1 MKIELLQGSF
11 PVTENPGL
19 DSTDPRFD
27 EIVTLTQAGKH
38 EEAASYCEAIL
49 VDGIYDIRLICY
61 FLYGHWLEQGLASLV
76 DVINCLNHIIIENW
90 EAVGPISSRKIG
102 LEKSLDWLFR
112 QLLKKIKYEE
122 SKNSQLWQ
130 QWQASTSADDVINI
144 LESGETLRLCVSQQ
158 LDNQA
163 GPVID
168 QWSKIEQWLQVYQQL
183 EYREP
188 EPAQIGPGDSGDD
201 LESAEEVVPK
211 PSDAAPMAPVRTG
224 VLEIEVSYHLELL
237 LKKLAAFEQL
247 LEENKFPQAA
257 LLADDINQTLHT
269 FDPKFYFPKIFETFV
284 RLQAINF
291 EELATYAGQEENP
304 YWQAMQEWLKVDID
318 SFIDSPL
325 PGFTQE

>member
-38 EEAASYCEAIL
+38 TEAASYCEAIL
-49 VDGIYDIRLICY
+49 ADGIYDIRLICY
-61 FLYGHWLEQGLASLV
+61 FLYGHWLEQGLASLM
-76 DVINCLNHIIIENW
+76 DVINCLNHIITENW
-90 EAVGPISSRKIG
+90 EAVGPLSSRKIS
-102 LEKSLDWLFR
+102 LEKSLDWMFR

-122 SKNSQLWQ
+122 NKNSQLWQ
-130 QWQASTSADDVINI
+130 QWQASTTADDARII
-144 LESGETLRLCVSQQ
+144 LESGETLRLCVSRQ
-158 LDNQA
+158 LENKA

-168 QWSKIEQWLQVYQQL
+168 QWSKIEQWLRVYQQL

-188 EPAQIGPGDSGDD
+188 EPEQTKPEDGRDD
-201 LESAEEVVPK
+201 FENAEEVVPK
-211 PSDAAPMAPVRTG
+211 QSGTATKAPVKTG

-257 LLADDINQTLHT
+257 LLADDINQTFHT
-269 FDPKFYFPKIFETFV
+269 FDPKIYFPKMFETFV

-291 EELATYAGQEENP
+291 EELSALAGQEENP

-318 SFIDSPL
+318 SFINYPL
-325 PGFTQE
+325 PDFTRE